1 MRNRGSVESLPPG
14 HSMVVEEEGDYFE
27 ENDGIYMTQSIGA
40 IRPSE
45 YPEEVIPEDIMQNL

>member
-14 HSMVVEEEGDYFE
+14 HSIDVGLEEDIFDDE
-27 ENDGIYMTQSIGA
+27 EGIYMTNSTGA

-45 YPEEVIPEDIMQNL
+45 YPEEVIPEDIMQDI